1 MPLRMLARLLAV
13 LNSETHP
20 GQISL
25 GFCFALVAGLTP
37 FLSLHN
43 LLVLLLV
50 LVIRVNLS
58 AFLLGVTLFSGLAFG
73 LDPFFHRIGLAVLTH
88 ESFEGLW
95 TSLYNSTLW
104 RFEHFNN
111 SIVMGS
117 LLFSLASFVPLYL
130 LSNVVI
136 RRYRAHV
143 LAWVEKTRVMQ
154 FLKASRFYSLYQ
166 SCSGMGDSL

>member
-1 MPLRMLARLLAV
+1 MMRMLARLLAV

-25 GFCFALVAGLTP
+25 GFCFAMVAGFTP
-37 FLSLHN
+37 LMSLHN

-58 AFLLGVTLFSGLAFG
+58 AFLLGLPVWSGLAFG
-73 LDPFFHRIGLAVLTH
+73 LDPLFHRVGLAVLTND
-88 ESFEGLW
+88 SLAGLW

-104 RFEHFNN
+104 RLEHFNN

-117 LLFSLASFVPLYL
+117 LLVSLLAFAPLYV
-130 LSNVVI
+130 LSNLAI

-154 FLKASRFYSLYQ
+154 LLKASRFYSLYQ
-166 SCSGMGDSL
+166 SFSGMGGGL